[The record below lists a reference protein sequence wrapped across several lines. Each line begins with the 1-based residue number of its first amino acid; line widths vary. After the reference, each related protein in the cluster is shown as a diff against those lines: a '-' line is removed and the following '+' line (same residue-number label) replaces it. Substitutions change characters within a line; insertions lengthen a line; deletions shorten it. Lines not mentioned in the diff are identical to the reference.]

1 MSTYQ
6 LRAEI
11 FDVAMPFDSTTSLPL
26 ILIVNDI
33 VAADA
38 RCVHVRRP

>member
-1 MSTYQ
+1 M
-6 LRAEI
+6 A
-11 FDVAMPFDSTTSLPL
+11 FDSTTSLPL

>member
-11 FDVAMPFDSTTSLPL
+11 FEATMPFDSTTSLPL
-26 ILIVNDI
+26 ILIVNDS

-38 RCVHVRRP
+38 RRVLVRRP

>member
-11 FDVAMPFDSTTSLPL
+11 FEVTMPFDSTTSLPL
-26 ILIVNDI
+26 ILIVNDS

-38 RCVHVRRP
+38 RCAQVRRP

>member
-11 FDVAMPFDSTTSLPL
+11 VEVTMPFDSTTSLPL
-26 ILIVNDI
+26 ILIVNDS

-38 RCVHVRRP
+38 RRVLVRRP